1 MNKLKIIN
9 LIKYVYTA
17 YDLDV
22 AQKEIFMFLKRCEAV
37 GLITMLEYS
46 ELLEYSEGKYKMGKN
61 LDEYE
66 EWLKKEE
73 KENDQRREETD

>member
-73 KENDQRREETD
+73 KEND